1 MNESN
6 TNNTN
11 EATLKYFLSLENR
24 ARSKLINR
32 YDKPLSYH
40 DTKMINDILYNEKTR
55 YVEAFKEYLIY
66 ALIPFIKSFSHF
78 FQNPLKSFFMI
89 NLYLLSV

>member
-32 YDKPLSYH
+32 
-40 DTKMINDILYNEKTR
+40 
-55 YVEAFKEYLIY
+55 
-66 ALIPFIKSFSHF
+66 
-78 FQNPLKSFFMI
+78 
-89 NLYLLSV
+89 